1 MAGYCVSFLFYSYVA
16 ATIVYLIFGIFASTG
31 NAALLIEHYRI
42 NSTNQEVE
50 NGDEKDVKSR
60 TIGQYFFGSALTLI
74 ISILL
79 YIFFIRK
86 KEETKEPFTQ
96 TISMDMHTENNILNQ
111 PENTSPL
118 PGLELTQPTEE
129 IKTINTVGSID
140 SGKGMT
146 EKEI

>member
-1 MAGYCVSFLFYSYVA
+1 
-16 ATIVYLIFGIFASTG
+16 
-31 NAALLIEHYRI
+31 
-42 NSTNQEVE
+42 
-50 NGDEKDVKSR
+50 
-60 TIGQYFFGSALTLI
+60 
-74 ISILL
+74 
-79 YIFFIRK
+79 
-86 KEETKEPFTQ
+86 
-96 TISMDMHTENNILNQ
+96 MDMHTENNILNQ